1 MSSLKICG
9 TALLSAALL
18 FVAVDAAATPTQQ
31 FSLAQAIQLAFAH
44 NPDLRL
50 SVLGVDGAAAMLEVA
65 SAQPNPTLTVQT
77 MGINPHAGIGAGSLR
92 AKTVDSTLRLDQL
105 IERGGKRGFRMDAAR
120 ALEQAAKADLHDVR
134 RRLRQQ
140 VSLAYYDL
148 LSARDRLVI
157 TRQSADLFDSTVQ
170 AAQKRQRAGDLAP
183 SDVAR
188 AQVDALRAR
197 NDTLQAQSDVLVMQQ
212 SLLLIMGQP
221 IDGGAIEP
229 TDSWPVSAP
238 PGAEVGTEVGV
249 KTGAE
254 LAPSLLQRADIRA
267 AQARLD
273 AALSSRQLALAS
285 RVADVTVGVQAEHFP
300 ATASNG
306 QGSGNSYG
314 IALQIPLFVRYAYGG
329 EIRSAAVA
337 AEVAQEN
344 FNQVRVVARSE
355 QQLASA
361 HLRVAYERMRRDDDE
376 LLVVAK
382 KSADAAEFAFA
393 HGALG
398 IMDLLDVR
406 RTYRSAQLD
415 ALAAHA
421 DYAKSLIDAQAVASE
436 STE

>member
-1 MSSLKICG
+1 MSPLKNFG
-9 TALLSAALL
+9 TALLSGALL
-18 FVAVDAAATPTQQ
+18 CVAVDAVAATATTPQQ
-31 FSLAQAIQLAFAH
+31 LTLAQAIEVAFAH
-44 NPDLRL
+44 NPDLRQ

-77 MGINPHAGIGAGSLR
+77 MGINPRAGIGAGSLR

-120 ALEQAAKADLHDVR
+120 GLEQAAKADLHDVR

-148 LSARDRLVI
+148 LSARERLNI
-157 TRQSADLFDSTVQ
+157 TRQSAQLFDSTVQ

-183 SDVAR
+183 ADVAR
-188 AQVDALRAR
+188 AQVDALRAH
-197 NDTLQAQSDVLVMQQ
+197 NDALQAQSDVFQMQQ

-221 IDGGAIEP
+221 IDGGVIEP
-229 TDSWPVSAP
+229 SDSWPVNPP
-238 PGAEVGTEVGV
+238 PGAPVADSV
-249 KTGAE
+249 
-254 LAPSLLQRADIRA
+254 LLLRADVRA

-285 RVADVTVGVQAEHFP
+285 RVADVTVVLQAEHFP

-337 AEVAQEN
+337 ADMAREN
-344 FNQVRVVARSE
+344 LDQVRVVARSE
-355 QQLASA
+355 LQLAA
-361 HLRVAYERMRRDDDE
+361 VHLRVAYQRMRRDDDE

-421 DYAKSLIDAQAVASE
+421 DYAKSLTDAQAAASE
-436 STE
+436 STTE

>member
-65 SAQPNPTLTVQT
+65 SAQPNPVLTVQT

-238 PGAEVGTEVGV
+238 PNAEVGV
-249 KTGAE
+249 KT
-254 LAPSLLQRADIRA
+254 APSPLLQRADIRA

>member
-50 SVLGVDGAAAMLEVA
+50 SVLGVDGAAAMLKVA

-170 AAQKRQRAGDLAP
+170 AAQ
-183 SDVAR
+183 
-188 AQVDALRAR
+188 
-197 NDTLQAQSDVLVMQQ
+197 
-212 SLLLIMGQP
+212 
-221 IDGGAIEP
+221 
-229 TDSWPVSAP
+229 
-238 PGAEVGTEVGV
+238 
-249 KTGAE
+249 
-254 LAPSLLQRADIRA
+254 
-267 AQARLD
+267 
-273 AALSSRQLALAS
+273 
-285 RVADVTVGVQAEHFP
+285 
-300 ATASNG
+300 
-306 QGSGNSYG
+306 
-314 IALQIPLFVRYAYGG
+314 
-329 EIRSAAVA
+329 
-337 AEVAQEN
+337 
-344 FNQVRVVARSE
+344 
-355 QQLASA
+355 
-361 HLRVAYERMRRDDDE
+361 
-376 LLVVAK
+376 
-382 KSADAAEFAFA
+382 
-393 HGALG
+393 
-398 IMDLLDVR
+398 
-406 RTYRSAQLD
+406 
-415 ALAAHA
+415 
-421 DYAKSLIDAQAVASE
+421 
-436 STE
+436 

>member
-238 PGAEVGTEVGV
+238 PNAEVGV
-249 KTGAE
+249 KT
-254 LAPSLLQRADIRA
+254 APSPLLQRADIRA